1 MMAATV
7 VPVGDCSIAM
17 TRACFEPALALL
29 VLGSSANCREG
40 FTALADNGDFAGDG
54 FLADFDIE
62 ILDSVSR
69 RRRAAPPKPRIG
81 DKAGGAGSRSAL
93 APKSDDSTAPIA
105 VECQS
110 FLQAVTTQFS
120 DLQSR
125 DIARHGIGTQ
135 TGTAYLSGPLA
146 APACSPATKSSL
158 STARRTT
165 AAAILQKVLQILPP
179 IVVGNFL
186 ARLDAAQSHNYDPAP
201 APHRS
206 ARPRRHCVAAE
217 RNRSGRILVRQ
228 TNTRETNNAIRPA
241 ANVPRPLAPNERGR
255 LGQNPPRAA
264 GTRPIAPGC

>member
-1 MMAATV
+1 IRLPFTLFEASFSFRRLRTTPARKPRTECCRHPVAFMMAATV

-110 FLQAVTTQFS
+110 FLRAVTTQFG

-125 DIARHGIGTQ
+125 DIARHGQVRI
-135 TGTAYLSGPLA
+135 ALLPLA
-146 APACSPATKSSL
+146 RKLEPLTYL
-158 STARRTT
+158 VRLRRRR
-165 AAAILQKVLQILPP
+165 ALRRRGVLFLQH
-179 IVVGNFL
+179 
-186 ARLDAAQSHNYDPAP
+186 AAQ
-201 APHRS
+201 
-206 ARPRRHCVAAE
+206 
-217 RNRSGRILVRQ
+217 RQ
-228 TNTRETNNAIRPA
+228 
-241 ANVPRPLAPNERGR
+241 
-255 LGQNPPRAA
+255 PPFSRKYF
-264 GTRPIAPGC
+264 RYSRQ

>member
-93 APKSDDSTAPIA
+93 RPSLTTVPL
-105 VECQS
+105 QS
-110 FLQAVTTQFS
+110 RSNASLFCKAVTTQFS

-125 DIARHGIGTQ
+125 DIARH
-135 TGTAYLSGPLA
+135 
-146 APACSPATKSSL
+146 
-158 STARRTT
+158 
-165 AAAILQKVLQILPP
+165 
-179 IVVGNFL
+179 
-186 ARLDAAQSHNYDPAP
+186 
-201 APHRS
+201 
-206 ARPRRHCVAAE
+206 
-217 RNRSGRILVRQ
+217 
-228 TNTRETNNAIRPA
+228 
-241 ANVPRPLAPNERGR
+241 
-255 LGQNPPRAA
+255 
-264 GTRPIAPGC
+264 